1 MRSLCSRLIVPIL
14 MAFSSVVGSSAAF
27 AASCA
32 AERAVYGFA
41 SEDGPME
48 IRLVPSRHYA
58 SVASDLYLRLTT
70 TQRSYW
76 FGFSV
81 SNGYSGI
88 TLLPVSDPTR
98 ADAEPDGPLDL
109 LDRLGEDG
117 ASDGLLA
124 NLRFYALDDDLSFW
138 ANPPVAGEP
147 APTYLMVPELG
158 VALWYEPSALTDDPT
173 AERDP
178 MSRGVFRQVEC
189 LETAPEPA
197 WP

>member
-1 MRSLCSRLIVPIL
+1 MRSLCIRLVGTL
-14 MAFSSVVGSSAAF
+14 LVASSLVGATAAL
-27 AASCA
+27 AETCPT
-32 AERAVYGFA
+32 ERAVYRFE
-41 SEDGPME
+41 SEDGPIE
-48 IRLVPSRHYA
+48 IGLVPALHYA
-58 SVASDLYLRLTT
+58 SAASDLYLRLTT

-98 ADAEPDGPLDL
+98 ADAEPDGPQDL
-109 LDRLGEDG
+109 LDRLGEEG
-117 ASDGLLA
+117 AGDGLLA
-124 NLRFYALDDDLSFW
+124 NLRFYALSEDLSFW

-158 VALWYEPSALTDDPT
+158 VALWYEPSALTDDPA

-178 MSRGVFRQVEC
+178 MSRGVFRQVAC

>member
-1 MRSLCSRLIVPIL
+1 
-14 MAFSSVVGSSAAF
+14 MAPVLFASCLLGTSAAL
-27 AASCA
+27 AESCP
-32 AERAVYGFA
+32 AERAIYGFA

-48 IRLVPSRHYA
+48 IRLVPARHYA

-98 ADAEPDGPLDL
+98 ADAEPDGPEDL
-109 LDRLGEDG
+109 LERLGEDG
-117 ASDGLLA
+117 ASDGLMA
-124 NLRFYALDDDLSFW
+124 NLRFYALDEELGFLAS
-138 ANPPVAGEP
+138 PPVAGEP
-147 APTYLMVPELG
+147 APAYVMVPELG

-189 LETAPEPA
+189 LETAPELA

>member
-1 MRSLCSRLIVPIL
+1 MAPIL
-14 MAFSSVVGSSAAF
+14 VALASLTGGSALAAT
-27 AASCA
+27 CP
-32 AERAVYGFA
+32 AERAVYRFE
-41 SEDGPME
+41 SEDGPMD
-48 IRLVPSRHYA
+48 IRFVPSRHYA
-58 SVASDLYLRLTT
+58 SAASNLYLRLTT

-88 TLLPVSDPTR
+88 TLLPVTDPTR
-98 ADAEPDGPLDL
+98 ADAEPDGPQDL

-117 ASDGLLA
+117 VSDGLLA
-124 NLRFYALDDDLSFW
+124 NLRFYALGDDLSFA
-138 ANPPVAGEP
+138 ANPPVAGDP

-158 VALWYEPSALTDDPT
+158 VALWYGPSALTDDPA

-189 LETAPEPA
+189 LETAPDLA